1 MVIYIYIYKLNFL
14 FQTTLSEV
22 PGKTLIDKLQMS
34 WVLLQTHVNSCYDCD
49 LDRLSTDKNNGIK
62 QVSSIVDTE

>member
-1 MVIYIYIYKLNFL
+1 
-14 FQTTLSEV
+14 
-22 PGKTLIDKLQMS
+22 MS